1 MPAPLKSEYKA
12 YSRHLAR
19 SISSHLLVRALRII
33 AVVEIETAAHP
44 VREAASADHAGLRRR
59 AQRVEQQAGQCKRA
73 EMIGADMQFE
83 TIARPAA
90 RYHDRRRVVTENVE
104 TLMSRIELPAELQ
117 ERGPTPEVDHPCRV
131 CGGRGSSAG

>member
-1 MPAPLKSEYKA
+1 MRRDGQDGQGGALQATLQFEGKA
-12 YSRHLAR
+12 ERRDLAR
-19 SISSHLLVRALRII
+19 AISIHLLVRALRII

-90 RYHDRRRVVTENVE
+90 RYHDRRSAVTEDVE
-104 TLMSRIELPAELQ
+104 TLMLIGKAPCG
-117 ERGPTPEVDHPCRV
+117 ERVGCYV
-131 CGGRGSSAG
+131 